1 MRMARLLG
9 SGAPSYPPDP
19 RPRQAAAP
27 GVRMRAN
34 SREGR
39 MAVRA
44 VSHIAVGVRD
54 MTRALHFYCEVI
66 GLYVCADRV
75 QSFTSFTSGKPVR
88 RRGVFL
94 RWREGP
100 H

>member
-1 MRMARLLG
+1 
-9 SGAPSYPPDP
+9 
-19 RPRQAAAP
+19 
-27 GVRMRAN
+27 
-34 SREGR
+34 

-54 MTRALHFYCEVI
+54 MDRALRFYCNVI
-66 GLYVCADRV
+66 GLYVCSDRV

-94 RWREGP
+94 RWRDGP
-100 H
+100 HESFVVLDQMLDGEAAPACRNRTAPRR